1 VWNSFPFPP
10 TIFHIQRMLVAVIKA
25 LNKKEGPY
33 FSHPSLKS
41 VRGPVVAFKTLSSR
55 DAAVERPWMGLPRVL
70 NVTTGPRLKGLKFCV
85 LR

>member
-1 VWNSFPFPP
+1 
-10 TIFHIQRMLVAVIKA
+10 MLVAVIKA

-55 DAAVERPWMGLPRVL
+55 DAAVERPWMGLPRVCVSPLPPDL
-70 NVTTGPRLKGLKFCV
+70 NALDVHPDMQSAAVKSL
-85 LR
+85 